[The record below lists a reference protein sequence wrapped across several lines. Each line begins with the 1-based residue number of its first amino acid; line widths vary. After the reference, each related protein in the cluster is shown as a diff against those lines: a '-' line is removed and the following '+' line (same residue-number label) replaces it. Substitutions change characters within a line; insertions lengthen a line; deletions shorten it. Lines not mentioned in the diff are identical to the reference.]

1 MKKSTADKIAL
12 VMVRDILRV
21 NSEKYRTIN
30 AFLAE
35 DIAAFVKTLSDSLQ
49 KNMDDSVK
57 ASEIINAYKGQPLK

>member
-1 MKKSTADKIAL
+1 MKYSTSVKIAL

-21 NSEKYRTIN
+21 NSEEYRTIN